1 MRIVGINLA
10 ATEDHVTGV
19 AELEDNKIRTFSVY
33 KDPDIIEIID
43 RFKPKIVVFD
53 VPLVLSKEPYRCA
66 EKEMVAF
73 GYSPDPQN
81 FEDLKTKIKRAINL
95 KTSIAD
101 HVTFLETHLPSV
113 KQSLKVQDAK
123 QLQNVRIMNLMKNQ
137 FEKDAVF
144 AAVVGLFYSE
154 NLYDQFGDEESS
166 YVTIPKL

>member
-1 MRIVGINLA
+1 MKIIGINLS

-19 AELEDNKIRTFSVY
+19 AQLEDNKIRTFSVY
-33 KDPDIIEIID
+33 KDPDILEIIN

-53 VPLVLSKEPYRCA
+53 APLVLSKEPYRCA

-95 KTSIAD
+95 RTSVED
-101 HVTFLETHLPSV
+101 HITFLETHLPSV
-113 KQSLKVQDAK
+113 KKALNVSDAK
-123 QLQNVRIMNLMKNQ
+123 QLQNVRVMNIMKNQ
-137 FEKDAVF
+137 FEKEAVF

-154 NLYDQFGDEESS
+154 NMYEHFGDEESG